1 MAEIK
6 GADLLAKSLK
16 EQGVEYM
23 FGVVGF
29 PVGPIAEAAQKVGL
43 PYIGMRNEQAAS
55 YAAGAVGYLT
65 GRPGSCIVVTG
76 PGVIHGLAGLANA
89 QQNCWPMIL
98 IGGASETY
106 RNGMGAFQEERQV
119 LAATPVS
126 KWAHAI
132 EHVNRIPFYVEMA
145 VRQSIYGR
153 PGSTYLDIAD
163 DLITGSCDVE
173 KVVEVAKCPD
183 PPRTMAMPHDIE
195 RALDVLQSAQRPLAL
210 IGQGMASSRAEDE
223 VRAFIERTQIPF
235 VRTPKGKGV
244 MPDDHPLSAGA
255 ARTLALQQADV
266 VFLMG
271 ARFNWILHFGLP
283 PRYSKDV
290 RVVQLDIEPE
300 AMHQNKPAEVALV
313 GDGKAI
319 VAQLNQA
326 LQGRQWFH
334 PEGSPWRQAIA
345 KKAAENA
352 EMIRPQIEDDSAPGG
367 YYRLFRDIRE
377 WLPKNVVLCS
387 EGATTMDIGGT
398 QMPLE
403 NPRSYLNAGSYG
415 TMGVGLGLVVASCV
429 VHPDRPVVHVSGDSA
444 IGFSGMEME
453 TLCRYGMPAKIV
465 VLNNGG
471 IGPGMPEIPPNPM
484 LNMRPNTLI
493 YGARY
498 DKMMQAFGGYGAYVE
513 DPKDVRGALDELMNY
528 PGPGLVN
535 IKLSQG
541 SQRKQ
546 QAFRWHS

>member
-1 MAEIK
+1 MAEIT
-6 GADLLAKSLK
+6 GAHLMAKSLK
-16 EQGVEYM
+16 EQGVQFM

-55 YAAGAVGYLT
+55 YAAGAVGFLT
-65 GRPGSCIVVTG
+65 GRPGACIVVTG
-76 PGVIHGLAGLANA
+76 PGVIHGLSGLANA

-106 RNGMGAFQEERQV
+106 RNGMGSFQEERQV

-126 KWAHAI
+126 KWAHGI
-132 EHVNRIPFYVEMA
+132 ESVNRIPFYVEMA
-145 VRQSIYGR
+145 VRQSTYGR
-153 PGSTYLDIAD
+153 PGATYLDFPD
-163 DLITGSCDVE
+163 DMITGSCDTDTVD
-173 KVVEVAKCPD
+173 EVRKCPE
-183 PPRTMAMPHDIE
+183 PPRTMAMPQDIE
-195 RALDVLQSAQRPLAL
+195 HALDVLQSAQRPLLL
-210 IGQGMASSRAEDE
+210 IGQGMATSGAEAE
-223 VRAFIERTQIPF
+223 VRAFVERTQIPF

-255 ARTLALQQADV
+255 ARSLALSQADV

-283 PRYSKDV
+283 PRYAKDV
-290 RVVQLDIEPE
+290 RVVQLDIEAE
-300 AMHQNKPAEVALV
+300 SMHQNKPAEACLV

-319 VAQLNQA
+319 VGQLNAA

-334 PEGSPWRQAIA
+334 PEGSPWRQALA

-352 EMIRPQIEDDSAPGG
+352 AMIAPQIADDSSPGG

-429 VHPDRPVVHVSGDSA
+429 VHPDRPVVHISGDSA

-453 TLCRYGMPAKIV
+453 TLCRYNMPAKIV
-465 VLNNGG
+465 VMNNGG

-513 DPKDVRGALDELMNY
+513 DTKDVRGALDELMNF

-541 SQRKQ
+541 SARKAQ
-546 QAFRWHS
+546 EFRWHS

>member
-1 MAEIK
+1 
-6 GADLLAKSLK
+6 
-16 EQGVEYM
+16 
-23 FGVVGF
+23 
-29 PVGPIAEAAQKVGL
+29 
-43 PYIGMRNEQAAS
+43 
-55 YAAGAVGYLT
+55 
-65 GRPGSCIVVTG
+65 
-76 PGVIHGLAGLANA
+76 
-89 QQNCWPMIL
+89 
-98 IGGASETY
+98 
-106 RNGMGAFQEERQV
+106 
-119 LAATPVS
+119 
-126 KWAHAI
+126 
-132 EHVNRIPFYVEMA
+132 
-145 VRQSIYGR
+145 
-153 PGSTYLDIAD
+153 
-163 DLITGSCDVE
+163 
-173 KVVEVAKCPD
+173 
-183 PPRTMAMPHDIE
+183 MAMPSDIE

-210 IGQGMASSRAEDE
+210 IGQGMASSQAEEE
-223 VRAFIERTQIPF
+223 VRAFIEKTQIPF

-244 MPDDHPLSAGA
+244 LPDDHPLSAGA
-255 ARTLALQQADV
+255 ARSLALLEADV

-283 PRYSKDV
+283 PRYNKDV

-326 LQGRQWFH
+326 LAGRQWFH

-345 KKAAENA
+345 KKSAENA
-352 EMIRPQIEDDSAPGG
+352 AMIAPQVDDDSAPGG

-453 TLCRYGMPAKIV
+453 TLCRYNMPAKIV

-471 IGPGMPEIPPNPM
+471 IGPGMPEIPANPM

-513 DPKDVRGALDELMNY
+513 DTKDFRGALDELMNF
-528 PGPGLVN
+528 PGPGLVV
-535 IKLSQG
+535 KLSLG
-541 SQRKQ
+541 LA
-546 QAFRWHS
+546 QAPAIPLAILPASSPRRGEALAFWDRSTRPTRLGHPHHTAASAAATFDLAIAAGPANPRRAGGAGPAGQWQASSSSPRRWETAPARGISYRFQAVAGDR

>member
-16 EQGVEYM
+16 EQGVQYM

-29 PVGPIAEAAQKVGL
+29 PVGPIADAAQKVGL

-76 PGVIHGLAGLANA
+76 PGVIHGLSGLANA

-98 IGGASETY
+98 IGGASETH

-145 VRQSIYGR
+145 VRQSTYGR
-153 PGSTYLDIAD
+153 PGAAYLDIAD
-163 DLITGSCDVE
+163 DIITGSCDVD
-173 KVVEVAKCPD
+173 KVVEAAKCPD
-183 PPRTMAMPHDIE
+183 PPRTMAMPQDIE
-195 RALDVLQSAQRPLAL
+195 RALDVLQSAQRPLVL

-244 MPDDHPLSAGA
+244 LPDDHPLSAGA
-255 ARTLALQQADV
+255 ARSLALSQADV

-283 PRYSKDV
+283 PRYAKDV
-290 RVVQLDIEPE
+290 RVVQLDIEAE

-319 VAQLNQA
+319 VGQLNQA
-326 LQGRQWFH
+326 LAGRQWFH

-345 KKAAENA
+345 KKSAENA
-352 EMIRPQIEDDSAPGG
+352 AMIAPQIDDDSAPGG

-377 WLPKNVVLCS
+377 WLPKDVVLCS

-429 VHPDRPVVHVSGDSA
+429 VHPDRPVVHISGDSA

-471 IGPGMPEIPPNPM
+471 IGPGMPEIPQNPM

-498 DKMMQAFGGYGAYVE
+498 DKMMQAFGGYGQYVE

-546 QAFRWHS
+546 QEFRWHS

>member
-55 YAAGAVGYLT
+55 YAAGAVGFLT

-132 EHVNRIPFYVEMA
+132 EHVHRIPFYVEMA

-153 PGSTYLDIAD
+153 PGAAYLDFPD
-163 DLITGSCDVE
+163 DMITGSCDEDQVI
-173 KVVEVAKCPD
+173 KVHKCPE
-183 PPRTMAMPHDIE
+183 PPRTMAMPQDIN
-195 RALDVLQSAQRPLAL
+195 RTLDLLASAQRPLAL
-210 IGQGMASSRAEDE
+210 IGQGMAYSGATDE
-223 VRAFIERTQIPF
+223 VRAFIEKTQLPF

-283 PRYSKDV
+283 PRYSPDV
-290 RVVQLDIEPE
+290 RVIQLDIEPE
-300 AMHQNKPAEVALV
+300 AMHQNKPADVPLL

-319 VAQLNQA
+319 MAQLNQA
-326 LQGRQWFH
+326 LAGRQWFH
-334 PEGSPWRQAIA
+334 PEGSPWRDALA
-345 KKAAENA
+345 KKSAENA
-352 EMIRPQIEDDSAPGG
+352 AMIAPQIDDDSSPGG

-387 EGATTMDIGGT
+387 EGAGTMDIGGT
-398 QMPLE
+398 MMPLE
-403 NPRSYLNAGSYG
+403 NSRSYLNAGSYG

-471 IGPGMPEIPPNPM
+471 IGPGMPEIPSNPM
-484 LNMRPNTLI
+484 LNMKPNTLI

-513 DPKDVRGALDELMNY
+513 DPKDVRGALDEAMDF
-528 PGPGLVN
+528 PGPALVN

-541 SQRKQ
+541 SARKAQ
-546 QAFRWHS
+546 QFRWHS